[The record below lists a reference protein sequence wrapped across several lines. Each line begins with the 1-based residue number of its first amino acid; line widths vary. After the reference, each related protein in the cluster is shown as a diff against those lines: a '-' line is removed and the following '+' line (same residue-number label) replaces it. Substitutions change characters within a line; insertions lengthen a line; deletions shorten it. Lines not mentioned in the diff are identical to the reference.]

1 MTKLDIGILILVG
14 LAGVSC
20 YRAGFTRSVWGVFV
34 IGVGFFTACQF
45 WHPFAAFLQKFIAN
59 PNWAKWLSIV
69 AIVIA
74 VSILI
79 DLLFERVQRI
89 LEKGV
94 LGWANRL
101 LGLCFGVASGGVV
114 IAFALILLNMYGGDG
129 LKKEIENSRFAP
141 QLIDVG
147 HRVWAVSKDH
157 VQRHLDTE

>member
-20 YRAGFTRSVWGVFV
+20 CRAGFTRSVWGVFV
-34 IGVGFFTACQF
+34 IGAGFFVACQF
-45 WHPFAAFLQKFIAN
+45 WHQLAAFLQKFIAN
-59 PNWAKWLSIV
+59 PTWTKWLSIV
-69 AIVIA
+69 AVVLV

-79 DLLFERVQRI
+79 DSLFERIQRI

-101 LGLCFGVASGGVV
+101 LGLCFGVASGGVI

-129 LKKEIENSRFAP
+129 FKKEIENSRFAP

-157 VQRHLDTE
+157 VQRQLDTE

>member
-14 LAGVSC
+14 LAGISC
-20 YRAGFTRSVWGVFV
+20 CRAGFTRSVWGVFV
-34 IGVGFFTACQF
+34 IGAGFFVACQF
-45 WHPFAAFLQKFIAN
+45 WHQLAAFLQKLIAN
-59 PNWAKWLSIV
+59 PTWTKWLSIV
-69 AIVIA
+69 AIVLV

-79 DLLFERVQRI
+79 DSLFERIQRI

-101 LGLCFGVASGGVV
+101 LGLCFGVASGGVI
-114 IAFALILLNMYGGDG
+114 IAFALILLNMYGGAG
-129 LKKEIENSRFAP
+129 FKEEIENSRFAP

-157 VQRHLDTE
+157 VQRQLDTE